1 MERTTKRQRELIEE
15 SIKFLL
21 ECEDFEDFTFNE
33 KDETQDIIELTKKE
47 YELQKWLSR
56 IGSLWM
62 LAFLEKQENNG

>member
-62 LAFLEKQENNG
+62 LAFLEKQEKNG

>member
-1 MERTTKRQRELIEE
+1 MERITERQRELIEE

-62 LAFLEKQENNG
+62 LAFLEKQEKNG

>member
-1 MERTTKRQRELIEE
+1 MERTTERQQELIEE

-62 LAFLEKQENNG
+62 LAFLEKQEKNG

>member
-1 MERTTKRQRELIEE
+1 MERTTERQRELIEE

-62 LAFLEKQENNG
+62 LAFLEKQEKNC

>member
-1 MERTTKRQRELIEE
+1 MERTTERQRELIEE

-62 LAFLEKQENNG
+62 LAFLEKQEKND

>member
-1 MERTTKRQRELIEE
+1 MERTTERQRELIEE

-56 IGSLWM
+56 ISSLWM
-62 LAFLEKQENNG
+62 LAFLEKQEKNG